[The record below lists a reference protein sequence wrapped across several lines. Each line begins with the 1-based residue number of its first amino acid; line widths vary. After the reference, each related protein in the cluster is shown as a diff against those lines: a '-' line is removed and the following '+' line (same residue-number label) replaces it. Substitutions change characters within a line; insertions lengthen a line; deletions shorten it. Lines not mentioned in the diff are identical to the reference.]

1 MERRASKAAYYL
13 NRAVGYLALMAQ
25 DIPFPASVGIW
36 VPVADAQREPWKVM
50 ELLAAAFPGEV
61 NERFPFIA
69 LLTDHDVI
77 EFEDELCRRGLL
89 APGGSSFR

>member
-1 MERRASKAAYYL
+1 MNRRASKPAYYL

-50 ELLAAAFPGEV
+50 ELLAAAFPTEV
-61 NERFPFIA
+61 NQRFPFIA
-69 LLTDHDVI
+69 LLTEDDVI
-77 EFEDELCRRGLL
+77 EFEDDLRRRGLL
-89 APGGSSFR
+89 VSGAAE